1 MTCCHG
7 RLVAA
12 SLVVAL
18 TACAQLTPAGTA
30 ARGAPVA
37 ASRQDL
43 SSRFVAFVGPK
54 TQHAPPFLNIPGT
67 NFYCLRSFVD
77 LQTGDAAH
85 QLYVSDTYIGAE
97 RGWNAA
103 RDSAGSPLQFVQIS
117 HDEISCDAGCSYVEE
132 FAAILLESKLRASPG
147 GLAVT
152 FLSPSG
158 DEKTIVISGDRI
170 AAQLAAIDAR
180 RTLTEPA
187 AVGAQPVAAER
198 SPTH

>member
-1 MTCCHG
+1 MICCHG
-7 RLVAA
+7 RLVGA

-18 TACAQLTPAGTA
+18 TACAQLTPAKTA
-30 ARGAPVA
+30 APGTPVV

-77 LQTGDAAH
+77 LQTGEAAH
-85 QLYVSDTYIGAE
+85 QLYVSDSYFGAE

-103 RDSAGSPLQFVQIS
+103 RDSTGAALPFVPIGRN
-117 HDEISCDAGCSYVEE
+117 EISCNAGCSYAEE
-132 FAAILLESKLRASPG
+132 FAANLPESALRTSPD

-152 FLSPSG
+152 FSSSSG
-158 DEKTIVISGDRI
+158 DEKTILVSGARI
-170 AAQLAAIDAR
+170 AAQLAAVDAR
-180 RTLTEPA
+180 GNPVQPA
-187 AVGAQPVAAER
+187 AAFGMTPE
-198 SPTH
+198 

>member
-1 MTCCHG
+1 MTLCRGH
-7 RLVAA
+7 LVAA

-18 TACAQLTPAGTA
+18 TACAQLTPEETA
-30 ARGAPVA
+30 VPSTPVVMA
-37 ASRQDL
+37 RQDL
-43 SSRFVAFVGPK
+43 SPRFVAFVGPK
-54 TQHAPPFLNIPGT
+54 AQHAAPFLNIPGT

-77 LQTGDAAH
+77 LQTGETAH
-85 QLYVSDTYIGAE
+85 QLYVADSYFGAE

-103 RDSAGSPLQFVQIS
+103 RDSAGSPLQFVPIS
-117 HDEISCDAGCSYVEE
+117 HDEISCDASCSYLEE
-132 FAAILLESKLRASPG
+132 FAAILPESALRASPG

-180 RTLTEPA
+180 HSPVEPA
-187 AVGAQPVAAER
+187 AGVGAAP
-198 SPTH
+198 PG

>member
-1 MTCCHG
+1 MTLCHG

-18 TACAQLTPAGTA
+18 TACAQLTPGETA
-30 ARGAPVA
+30 APSTPVVA
-37 ASRQDL
+37 ARQDL

-54 TQHAPPFLNIPGT
+54 AQHAPPFLNIPGT

-77 LQTGDAAH
+77 LQTGEAAH
-85 QLYVSDTYIGAE
+85 QLYVSDSYFGAE
-97 RGWNAA
+97 RGWNGA
-103 RDSAGSPLQFVQIS
+103 RDSAGNPLQFVQIS

-132 FAAILLESKLRASPG
+132 FAAILPESKLRASPG

-170 AAQLAAIDAR
+170 AAQLAAIDAKR
-180 RTLTEPA
+180 NPVEPA
-187 AVGAQPVAAER
+187 AAHAGPAP
-198 SPTH
+198 PG

>member
-1 MTCCHG
+1 MTFCHG

-18 TACAQLTPAGTA
+18 TACAELTPAETA
-30 ARGAPVA
+30 APGTLVVA
-37 ASRQDL
+37 ARHDL
-43 SSRFVAFVGPK
+43 SSRFVGFVGPK

-77 LQTGDAAH
+77 LQTGEAAH
-85 QLYVSDTYIGAE
+85 QLYVSDSYFGAE
-97 RGWNAA
+97 QGWNGA

-132 FAAILLESKLRASPG
+132 FAAILPESKLRASPG

-158 DEKTIVISGDRI
+158 EEKTIVISGDRI
-170 AAQLAAIDAR
+170 AAQLAAIAAR
-180 RTLTEPA
+180 RNLVEPA
-187 AVGAQPVAAER
+187 AARAGPAP
-198 SPTH
+198 PG

>member
-1 MTCCHG
+1 MTCCRG

-18 TACAQLTPAGTA
+18 TACARLTPAETA
-30 ARGAPVA
+30 APGTPVVA
-37 ASRQDL
+37 ARQDL

-54 TQHAPPFLNIPGT
+54 AQHAPPFLNIPET
-67 NFYCLRSFVD
+67 NFYCLRSFID
-77 LQTGDAAH
+77 LQTGEAAH
-85 QLYVSDTYIGAE
+85 QIYVSDSYFGAE

-103 RDSAGSPLQFVQIS
+103 RDSAGSPLQFVQII
-117 HDEISCDAGCSYVEE
+117 HDEISCDSGCSYIEE
-132 FAAILLESKLRASPG
+132 FAAILPESKLRASPG

-158 DEKTIVISGDRI
+158 DQKTIVISGDRI

-180 RTLTEPA
+180 RSPAEPA
-187 AVGAQPVAAER
+187 AARP
-198 SPTH
+198 SPAPPG